1 MNLPTAGLSKAGSP
15 DQSSLRISYLF
26 PQFPISTEAFA
37 VSDIGA
43 LRALGHQVVVHTI
56 KAKRSGEPEY
66 LRSCNVPADLAI
78 HRASLRGVLQWPV
91 LLWKMRAQ
99 AVYLVRQI
107 ASGTL
112 KPLGPRVT
120 ALLCIPRVLEMADEI
135 GKFDPDIVHVFWSR
149 HAGMVLSVLGQ
160 RRSRGLR
167 SAFVGAYDLI
177 ADDFLVDLALGW
189 SEVVYSHAET
199 NRTYLEAKA
208 PAGTPVRIILR
219 GIPLMT
225 PDPATV
231 RDPALWVT
239 ASALSVPKNVA
250 AVLQTFASARSS
262 RPDLKLEIFGD
273 GPDRRRLEQCSQ
285 QLGCADAVKFHGHV
299 EREVLFGHMQRA
311 AVFLLLSKK
320 PSERLPNVVK
330 EALWAGC
337 AIISS
342 KSEGIEELVPDR
354 RIGLVIDPDDT
365 AARTAAAQ
373 AVLRETEEQAVLRRD
388 RARALIAQRFSNQL
402 SMGEYVAAWQA
413 ALAARAPGTIG
424 KAKP

>member
-1 MNLPTAGLSKAGSP
+1 MNLPTAGLSKAGPP
-15 DQSSLRISYLF
+15 DQPSLRISYLF

-43 LRALGHQVVVHTI
+43 LRALGHQVVVHTV
-56 KAKRSGEPEY
+56 KARRRGEAEY
-66 LRSCNVPADLAI
+66 LRSSNVPADLAI
-78 HRASLRGVLQWPV
+78 HRASLRGALRWP
-91 LLWKMRAQ
+91 LLVWKMRAE

-112 KPLGPRVT
+112 KPLGTRAS
-120 ALLCIPRVLEMADEI
+120 ALLCIPRVLEMAGEI
-135 GKFDPDIVHVFWSR
+135 GKLDADIVHVFWSR

-160 RRSRGLR
+160 RRSRSLR

-199 NRTYLEAKA
+199 NRAYLEAKA
-208 PAGTPVRIILR
+208 PGGTPVRIILR

-225 PDPATV
+225 PDPAIV

-239 ASALSVPKNVA
+239 ASALSVPKNVE
-250 AVLQTFASARSS
+250 AVLQTFAQARSS
-262 RPDLKLEIFGD
+262 RPDLKLEVFGD

-285 QLGCADAVKFHGHV
+285 QLGCADAVRFRGHV

-311 AVFLLLSKK
+311 AAFLLLSKK

-342 KSEGIEELVPDR
+342 RSEGIEELVPDSQ
-354 RIGLVIDPDDT
+354 IGLVIDPDD
-365 AARTAAAQ
+365 ADARTTAMQTILQETQDQAA
-373 AVLRETEEQAVLRRD
+373 LRRD
-388 RARALIAQRFSNQL
+388 RARTLIAERFSNQL

-413 ALAARAPGTIG
+413 VLAARAPGTSDE
-424 KAKP
+424 

>member
-1 MNLPTAGLSKAGSP
+1 MNLPIAGPSTAGPP
-15 DQSSLRISYLF
+15 DQPSLRISYLF

-43 LRALGHQVVVHTI
+43 LRSLGHQVVVHTV
-56 KAKRSGEPEY
+56 KAKRAGETEF
-66 LRSCNVPADLAI
+66 LRSCNVPADLTI
-78 HRASLRGVLQWPV
+78 RRASLRGALRWPV
-91 LLWKMRAQ
+91 LLWQGRAQ
-99 AVYLVRQI
+99 VAYLVGQI
-107 ASGTL
+107 ASGAP
-112 KPLGPRVT
+112 KQLGTRVS
-120 ALLCIPRVLEMADEI
+120 ALLCIPRVLEIADEI
-135 GKFDPDIVHVFWSR
+135 GKLDADIVHVFWSR

-160 RRSRGLR
+160 RRSSALR

-177 ADDFLVDLALGW
+177 ADDFLVDLTLGW

-199 NRTYLEAKA
+199 NRAYLEAKV

-225 PDPATV
+225 PDPAAV

-239 ASALSVPKNVA
+239 ASGLSVPKNVE
-250 AVLQTFASARSS
+250 AVLQTFASARNS
-262 RPDLKLEIFGD
+262 RPGLKLEIFGD

-311 AVFLLLSKK
+311 AAFLLLSKK

-342 KSEGIEELVPDR
+342 KSEGIEELVPDS
-354 RIGLVIDPDDT
+354 RIGLVIDPDD
-365 AARTAAAQ
+365 ADARAAAAQ
-373 AVLRETEEQAVLRRD
+373 TVLNEPEEQAAQRRD
-388 RARALIAQRFSNQL
+388 RARALIGQRFSNQL

-413 ALAARAPGTIG
+413 ALAARGSGTIG
-424 KAKP
+424 